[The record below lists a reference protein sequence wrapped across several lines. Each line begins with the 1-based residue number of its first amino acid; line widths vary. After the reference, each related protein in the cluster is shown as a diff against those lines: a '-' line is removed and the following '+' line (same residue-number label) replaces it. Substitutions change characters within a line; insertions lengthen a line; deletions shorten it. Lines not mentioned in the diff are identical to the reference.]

1 MSIEKPPTLPEA
13 ANILTEIVHSIRL
26 TWRLFKDDRVPAW
39 PKAIPI
45 AGAAYVIFPLDLLMD
60 PILGLG
66 QLDDIAIAIMAVKI
80 FIEVCPPEIVQE
92 HREEIEGIVEV
103 SYRVVSEDEEKGEEP
118 PYPAIEDGSSR

>member
-1 MSIEKPPTLPEA
+1 MSIEKPPTPPEA
-13 ANILTEIVHSIRL
+13 ASILTEIVHSIRL
-26 TWRLFKDDRVPAW
+26 TWRLLKDDRVPAW
-39 PKAIPI
+39 TKAIPI

-80 FIEVCPPEIVQE
+80 FIDVCPPEIVQE
-92 HREEIEGIVEV
+92 HREEIEGVVEV

-118 PYPAIEDGSSR
+118 PYPAIEYGSSR